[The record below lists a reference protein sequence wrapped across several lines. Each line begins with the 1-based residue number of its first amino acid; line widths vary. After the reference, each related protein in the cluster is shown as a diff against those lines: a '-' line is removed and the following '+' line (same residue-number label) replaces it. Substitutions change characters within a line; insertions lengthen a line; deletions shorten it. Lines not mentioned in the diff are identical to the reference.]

1 MTREDENAG
10 ERSRDT
16 IRKPF
21 SALAVLKIKQ
31 TSPSGERENHDSQKG
46 QNEERNHNGP
56 IPS

>member
-10 ERSRDT
+10 ERSGDT

-31 TSPSGERENHDSQKG
+31 TSPPEERENHDSQKRP
-46 QNEERNHNGP
+46 E
-56 IPS
+56 